1 MTPHW
6 VLVALRLGIVA
17 AGFVVG
23 LWSLRMGIRS
33 QGDRAK
39 YLLLAIGFGFLTLGS
54 VVEGIVFELAGWSLM
69 DSHTA
74 EAFIS
79 AAGFAIILVSILRTE
94 W

>member
-1 MTPHW
+1 MTLHW

-33 QGDRAK
+33 QGDRAT
-39 YLLLAIGFGFLTLGS
+39 YLLLAIGFGLLTLGS
-54 VVEGIVFELAGWSLM
+54 VVEGIVFELAGWSLL
-69 DSHTA
+69 DSSTA

-79 AAGFAIILVSILRTE
+79 AAGFAIILVSILRTK
-94 W
+94 